1 MSSAAE
7 VLLASLQQTQIISLQ
22 EPFPILSA
30 LISLNT
36 FLKAEFTQRFKRFAN
51 KSLQLNKAFVLFF
64 IQEKMKENA
73 RIYRLIVCILL
84 NKLS

>member
-7 VLLASLQQTQIISLQ
+7 VLLASLQQTKIISLQ
-22 EPFPILSA
+22 EPFPILSV
-30 LISLNT
+30 LISLYT

-64 IQEKMKENA
+64 IQEKNERKHP
-73 RIYRLIVCILL
+73 IVPVNCMHFIE
-84 NKLS
+84 